1 MKIDHIA
8 IAVNDVEASAKV
20 YQKALGID
28 EIEFETVE
36 TEGVKVAIIPM
47 ENGRIELMQ
56 PTNDSSPIKKFLEKK
71 GQGLHHMA
79 LETDDID
86 GEVVSIIKVGIVNVF
101 DTLPAES
108 VTVIV
113 LSLYSPSNNSSNV
126 MVLSPFLA
134 SVVDVKLKLELMVPS
149 SVV

>member
-1 MKIDHIA
+1 M
-8 IAVNDVEASAKV
+8 
-20 YQKALGID
+20 
-28 EIEFETVE
+28 
-36 TEGVKVAIIPM
+36 
-47 ENGRIELMQ
+47 
-56 PTNDSSPIKKFLEKK
+56 
-71 GQGLHHMA
+71 
-79 LETDDID
+79 
-86 GEVVSIIKVGIVNVF
+86 F

-126 MVLSPFLA
+126 MVLFPFLA